1 MIVGIC
7 AMLGALLDAR
17 TALIAA
23 LILPSFFSIFGQ
35 GSFTKTFNNVYPGC
49 IGQVISGL
57 MIDDLNQTEWFLFG
71 VSIVINMLVGTFSF
85 YIFVLKL
92 GNYNPFA
99 TCCKPKAFGALEKN
113 DNDIESNQTIDEN
126 VFLEGRSIVKIYGVG
141 EKDTASFRALDDVTF
156 AVTNG
161 SLLGLVGKSGAGVSQ
176 DRSQSFS
183 KHQPRIRF
191 VNDNFVF
198 AFLH

>member
-1 MIVGIC
+1 
-7 AMLGALLDAR
+7 MLGALLDAR
-17 TALIAA
+17 TALITA
-23 LILPSFFSIFGQ
+23 LILPSLFSIFGQ

-71 VSIVINMLVGTFSF
+71 ISIVINILVGAISF
-85 YIFVLKL
+85 YIFVLRL

-99 TCCKPKAFGALEKN
+99 TCCKPKAFEAVKKN
-113 DNDIESNQTIDEN
+113 DIDIESNRLIDEN

-161 SLLGLVGKSGAGVSQ
+161 SLLGLVGKSGAGVSKYC
-176 DRSQSFS
+176 SQSFS
-183 KHQPRIRF
+183 KHQRRKRF
-191 VNDNFVF
+191 ANINFIF